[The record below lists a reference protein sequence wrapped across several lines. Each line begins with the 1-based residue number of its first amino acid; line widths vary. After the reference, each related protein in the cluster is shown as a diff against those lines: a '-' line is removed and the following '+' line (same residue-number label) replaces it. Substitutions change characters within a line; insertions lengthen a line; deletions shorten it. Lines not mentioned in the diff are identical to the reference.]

1 MRKRIIAYLLLAV
14 SIPAMA
20 EDYQYLTVAQSSTE
34 KSIELASIRKITFEA
49 GSGNMVVTTTE
60 GEERFPLSEMGKM
73 FFSATPTAIEAM
85 PMESEGMKIEK
96 GVLKVKGEGL
106 LRIYTAN
113 GSLQRMAKV
122 NGEANISLENLSK
135 GTYIISLGN
144 QTIKIKK

>member
-113 GSLQRMAKV
+113 GSLQHMAKV

>member
-1 MRKRIIAYLLLAV
+1 MKRISLVSMFLIAGLTAT
-14 SIPAMA
+14 AD
-20 EDYQYLTVAQSSTE
+20 DYQYLTVAHADVEQ
-34 KSIELASIRKITFEA
+34 SIELASIKKITFEA
-49 GSGNMVVTTTE
+49 NAGNVVVTTTE

-106 LRIYTAN
+106 LRFYTAN